1 MGVVENIKDAFKV
14 LQASDN
20 MDILKS
26 YIAIEN
32 EFYALKTE
40 INSLKEENKDLKRKL
55 EINEIVYL
63 KNNAYYF
70 LYNDIEKGPF
80 CTKCYDDEKK
90 LITMQEKD
98 NGISMVNF
106 ECPKCKNTYLKR
118 KYTQDEIHKIAMKMN
133 DMFK

>member
-1 MGVVENIKDAFKV
+1 MGAVENVKDALKV
-14 LQASDN
+14 LQVSDN

-26 YIAIEN
+26 YIAIEK
-32 EFYALKTE
+32 EFIALKTE

-90 LITMQEKD
+90 
-98 NGISMVNF
+98 
-106 ECPKCKNTYLKR
+106 TYYNAR
-118 KYTQDEIHKIAMKMN
+118 KG
-133 DMFK
+133 